1 VDLLCEGHWLP
12 HFFLSFIK
20 FIFQFIENIALL
32 ILQIIFS
39 IRRMIGESFSNEK
52 VFLHLGTQLRMRKAL
67 SILLIVVFFIAQYGN
82 VLSYAYC
89 KWQAET
95 MSASCDCEKK
105 FTEGTKD
112 SDHPAPVALK
122 DKSEDP
128 YIKADVVI
136 ISKFSKQVNSCFV
149 NKISFLSKGFKSSPL
164 RPPSI
169 I

>member
-1 VDLLCEGHWLP
+1 
-12 HFFLSFIK
+12 
-20 FIFQFIENIALL
+20 
-32 ILQIIFS
+32 
-39 IRRMIGESFSNEK
+39 MIGESFLNEK

-67 SILLIVVFFIAQYGN
+67 SILLIVVFFLAQYGN

-136 ISKFSKQVNSCFV
+136 ISKFSKQINSCFV